1 MSALIVLASEPF
13 YVFTQLTLHTD
24 IKVYVESET
33 LLIRSLLTCVL
44 VILFP
49 SLKLTVFCISEV
61 IYSLLYPVLS
71 LSLLPTHT

>member
-1 MSALIVLASEPF
+1 M
-13 YVFTQLTLHTD
+13 FTQLTLHTD

-33 LLIRSLLTCVL
+33 LLIRSLLNCAL

-61 IYSLLYPVLS
+61 IYALLYPVLCLPS
-71 LSLLPTHT
+71 LPAHL